1 MMSKLKGSM
10 ALAFM
15 LALATAGEVF
25 ALAVP
30 QFPVDTAS
38 ADAIL
43 GVKADLVA
51 WGVVLIG
58 VALVIYAF
66 RKVKSIVR

>member
-1 MMSKLKGSM
+1 MWSKLKGSL

-15 LALATAGEVF
+15 LCLASVGQALAA
-25 ALAVP
+25 AVP

-58 VALVIYAF
+58 VVLTIYAF
-66 RKVKSIVR
+66 RKVRSIVR